1 MTEITDVK
9 SRIIQLSP
17 AMFEQFC
24 STLLYKEGHRNIY
37 EIGIKAGTGK
47 TKTGNPDTYSWS
59 YTKKVEIK
67 INNII

>member
-17 AMFEQFC
+17 AMFEEFC
-24 STLLYKEGHRNIY
+24 STLLYKEGHQNIY

-47 TKTGNPDTYSWS
+47 TKTGNPDTYLDRIM
-59 YTKKVEIK
+59 E
-67 INNII
+67 NILL